1 MKSRMLVQTNKL
13 FALVERGN
21 ADESANAMK
30 TIHALMAAMKVELNA
45 GGSGREQAKLG
56 AV

>member
-1 MKSRMLVQTNKL
+1 MKSRMLVQTKKL

-21 ADESANAMK
+21 AHDSANAMK
-30 TIHALMAAMKVELNA
+30 TIHALMAAMNVELNA
-45 GGSGREQAKLG
+45 AGSGREQTKLG